1 MPNSRARGFTLIEL
15 MITVVVI
22 AILSA
27 IAYPSYTSYVKR
39 GQRSAAQQLMADI
52 ANREQQYMLDAKSY
66 TAALD
71 STGLN
76 VSGDGWTCTAASCTN
91 PRYTVTVAVNN
102 AATPPTFTVTATP
115 TTLQASDGCMTY
127 NQAAQ
132 KTRGNSCGSNDL
144 GGW

>member
-1 MPNSRARGFTLIEL
+1 MPNSRSRGFTLIEL

-27 IAYPSYTSYVKR
+27 IAYPSYTNYVMR

-52 ANREQQYMLDAKSY
+52 ANREQQYLLDAKSY
-66 TAALD
+66 TAALN

-91 PRYTVTVAVNN
+91 PRYTVTVAVDN

-115 TTLQASDGCMTY
+115 TTLQQKDGCMTY
-127 NQAAQ
+127 NQNGQ
-132 KTRGNSCGSNDL
+132 KTRGNTCGSNDL